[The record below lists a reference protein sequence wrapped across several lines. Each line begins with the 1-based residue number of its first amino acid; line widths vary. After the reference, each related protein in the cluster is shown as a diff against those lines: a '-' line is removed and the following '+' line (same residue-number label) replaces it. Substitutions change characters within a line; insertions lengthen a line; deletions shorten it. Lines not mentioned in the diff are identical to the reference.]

1 MYKNNMQMKAQC
13 QMHGQKEA
21 HCQEQIRQ
29 KPHVMVPWSQLET
42 QIKVDHTTK
51 LIAHI

>member
-1 MYKNNMQMKAQC
+1 MKYKNNMQMKAQC

-29 KPHVMVPWSQLET
+29 KRLKNTNH
-42 QIKVDHTTK
+42 K
-51 LIAHI
+51 